1 MQLDEAFY
9 SRAKDRAEDALFRI
23 SGVYGVALGP
33 KIIAGKLTSKPAI
46 QVFVNRKRPLQ
57 ELSPEERIPHEIYGV
72 QTDVIE
78 GLDLPQAANGTEQR
92 CKTGKITA
100 ATVDPNSGNNDS
112 PVVIMSKGHGLVKD
126 NHVRIFGVPLDE
138 SSAFPVQ
145 VPNEDS
151 FMLPEGVKLIR
162 QLPLQ
167 DFAFWLQPCTWEDD
181 LCGCPSGAI
190 TEATNTNPVVI
201 TSPSHG
207 LHSGDRI
214 KVVRISGMTQIRGK
228 EFVVAT
234 KDKNTFQLRGVDGTM
249 FTMATHESGEWAK
262 LCVDRTGPIEKVT
275 LGSPIQITSQ
285 GHPLKHG
292 DRVHIIHLSD
302 INEITSWDKGEPFTV
317 DTTTAD
323 TFTLKGVARA
333 GGAGERAV
341 TGVWIRILT
350 DDRTYSRIQ
359 GGIRIAMDSSEI
371 IEETS
376 NADAGRSNPFSSK
389 VNFNQTVRRRETL
402 TYGTLG
408 CIAIDN
414 ETGAKVLLSNYH
426 VLYSVNEDNV
436 HHPTYSCCKSH
447 KIAKRLRHADP
458 GAPDRLGT
466 VDAAIARLDGDVKAD
481 PIIVDI
487 GPVKGTAAISLQ
499 EILADASNENS
510 EPRGYRVRKRGVTT
524 LLTEGIVT
532 ALNGTFHNSDE
543 HSEQLFLRDQIVIQ
557 PMMGLGHGAFT
568 LKGDSGSAVVN
579 DQNMV
584 VGLVIGG
591 DGHGRGYA
599 SPIKEI
605 ERLLNIT
612 VWAAES
618 PGPSAMAGESN
629 PLDESESLVITPS
642 VPNLLAQ
649 VTEELLQTPDGATFL
664 SLVQQHQREV
674 ETLIHHNRRVMVAW
688 HRNEGPALLRELRR
702 FVEARTMELP
712 SMINNQLVRQC
723 LDNILAALQA
733 AGSAQ
738 LVSDIQRYTPDLVPL
753 LGMSYADALSTL
765 AAPGR
770 T

>member
-57 ELSPEERIPHEIYGV
+57 ELSPEERVPHEIYGV

-317 DTTTAD
+317 DTTTVD

-341 TGVWIRILT
+341 
-350 DDRTYSRIQ
+350 
-359 GGIRIAMDSSEI
+359 
-371 IEETS
+371 
-376 NADAGRSNPFSSK
+376 P
-389 VNFNQTVRRRETL
+389 
-402 TYGTLG
+402 
-408 CIAIDN
+408 
-414 ETGAKVLLSNYH
+414 
-426 VLYSVNEDNV
+426 
-436 HHPTYSCCKSH
+436 
-447 KIAKRLRHADP
+447 
-458 GAPDRLGT
+458 
-466 VDAAIARLDGDVKAD
+466 
-481 PIIVDI
+481 
-487 GPVKGTAAISLQ
+487 
-499 EILADASNENS
+499 AS
-510 EPRGYRVRKRGVTT
+510 G
-524 LLTEGIVT
+524 
-532 ALNGTFHNSDE
+532 F
-543 HSEQLFLRDQIVIQ
+543 
-557 PMMGLGHGAFT
+557 
-568 LKGDSGSAVVN
+568 
-579 DQNMV
+579 
-584 VGLVIGG
+584 
-591 DGHGRGYA
+591 
-599 SPIKEI
+599 
-605 ERLLNIT
+605 
-612 VWAAES
+612 ES
-618 PGPSAMAGESN
+618 
-629 PLDESESLVITPS
+629 
-642 VPNLLAQ
+642 
-649 VTEELLQTPDGATFL
+649 
-664 SLVQQHQREV
+664 
-674 ETLIHHNRRVMVAW
+674 
-688 HRNEGPALLRELRR
+688 
-702 FVEARTMELP
+702 
-712 SMINNQLVRQC
+712 
-723 LDNILAALQA
+723 
-733 AGSAQ
+733 
-738 LVSDIQRYTPDLVPL
+738 
-753 LGMSYADALSTL
+753 
-765 AAPGR
+765 
-770 T
+770 